1 MLSVLLAAALSFTPS
16 DAKLAYRTA
25 REFTDVCTP
34 RDAGTI
40 RGQFAAN
47 FILDAARSTGADVR
61 KDRYQDEPPKGKKT
75 LTNHI
80 RE

>member
-16 DAKLAYRTA
+16 DAKLASRTA

-40 RGQFAAN
+40 GGPFAAN
-47 FILDAARSTGADVR
+47 LINDHAS
-61 KDRYQDEPPKGKKT
+61 
-75 LTNHI
+75 
-80 RE
+80 